1 MKILILFLFLF
12 TLNCSVNKVSKNH
25 GFKSLE
31 TKFEKIVINQT
42 NKNDIINLIG
52 PPSTKSDFNKNKW
65 FYIERRKTNQSLIK
79 LGYKKIEKNDILMVE
94 FNNRGILKNKK
105 IFNLKDMN
113 KIKYLKSLT
122 QKEFKQKNF
131 MFNLFSSFRE
141 KINAPARNR
150 SKNK

>member
-12 TLNCSVNKVSKNH
+12 TLNCSANKVSKNH

-42 NKNDIINLIG
+42 NKNDIIDLIG
-52 PPSTKSDFNKNKW
+52 SPSTKSDFNKNKW
-65 FYIERRKTNQSLIK
+65 FYIERRKTSQSLFK
-79 LGYKKIEKNDILMVE
+79 LGQKKIEKNNILMVE

-105 IFNLKDMN
+105 IFDMDDMN
-113 KIKYLKSLT
+113 EIKYIKSLT
-122 QKEFKQKNF
+122 HKEFKQNNF
-131 MFNLFSSFRE
+131 LYDVFSSLRE
-141 KINAPARNR
+141 KINAPVRNR

>member
-1 MKILILFLFLF
+1 MKILILFIFLF
-12 TLNCSVNKVSKNH
+12 TLNCSTNKVSKNH

-42 NKNDIINLIG
+42 NKNDIIDLIG

-79 LGYKKIEKNDILMVE
+79 LGKKKIEKNNILMVE
-94 FNNRGILKNKK
+94 FNNRGILTNKK
-105 IFNLKDMN
+105 IFDMDDMN
-113 KIKYLKSLT
+113 EIKYVKSLT
-122 QKEFKQKNF
+122 QKEFKQNNF
-131 MFNLFSSFRE
+131 LYNIFTSFRE